1 MINRLKSLF
10 KGPTPAGPPET
21 VRAFSAG
28 EPTITRDGVEAAGEG
43 WRVDCAEARTVRLF
57 ELADPGAEQCLLT
70 YRARLKTEGAEGR
83 TYLEM
88 WCRLPGRGEFF
99 SKGFHHALKGSTD
112 WTSCETPFFLRKQQ
126 RPDLVKLNLVAEGP
140 ATVWIKDVEL
150 LKTTLK

>member
-1 MINRLKSLF
+1 MLDRLKSLF
-10 KGPTPAGPPET
+10 KGPEPAGLPET
-21 VRAFSAG
+21 LRTFSAG
-28 EPTITRDGVEAAGEG
+28 EPTISRDGVEPESDG
-43 WRVDCAEARTVRLF
+43 WRIDCPDARTVQLF
-57 ELADPGAEQCLLT
+57 EVTDPGAENCLLT
-70 YRARLKTEGAEGR
+70 YRARMKTERAQGR

-99 SKGFHHALKGSTD
+99 SKGFHNALKGSTD
-112 WTSCETPFFLRKQQ
+112 WASCETPFFLRKEQ